1 MYLKNTTLLVVGMAL
16 APSIALAGVIS
27 DAKPLS
33 ESLTDILDFLLLI
46 FGVIAI
52 LGMIVAG
59 VLYFT
64 AGGDERQVMVA
75 KRAFTW
81 CVVGIV
87 VTLGSQVLVRA
98 LAAFFG

>member
-1 MYLKNTTLLVVGMAL
+1 MQSKKILLLILGVIL
-16 APSIALAGVIS
+16 FPSSAFAGVIS
-27 DAKPLS
+27 DAKPLTQ
-33 ESLTDILDFLLLI
+33 SLTDILNFLLLI

-64 AGGDERQVMVA
+64 AGGDERQVMNA

-81 CVVGIV
+81 CVIGVV
-87 VTLGSQVLVRA
+87 VTLGSLVLVRA